1 MSSKL
6 ADAPFA
12 MRPPHLHLEQARV
25 LVANSVEVQLGT
37 TFVER
42 VPAKYAKFIKNLV
55 GNLSA

>member
-25 LVANSVEVQLGT
+25 LVANSVEVQLGLAPHLWKGYQQSMQNSS
-37 TFVER
+37 R
-42 VPAKYAKFIKNLV
+42 IW
-55 GNLSA
+55 